1 MVGVG
6 VGCYQRDRR
15 LLVIAWEWRGKEQQQ
30 GRGGVGE
37 RIHGA
42 HTIVGAFDCPA
53 AACCNCPPPTL
64 RPPFKTQDVPVPC
77 LAILNNLLM
86 V

>member
-1 MVGVG
+1 MGG
-6 VGCYQRDRR
+6 WSYQRDRR

-42 HTIVGAFDCPA
+42 HTMAGLLIAQLLLDATAPHR
-53 AACCNCPPPTL
+53 L